1 MTQTTLEQIF
11 QVFAAQSIASDKA
24 AFTFRQDFSG
34 KVILMNPDR

>member
-1 MTQTTLEQIF
+1 MSQTTLEQIF

-24 AFTFRQDFSG
+24 AFTFRRDYSG